1 MCGIVGIIGKENVAP
16 IIIES
21 LKRLEYRGYD
31 SAGIATLVNGEIDRR
46 RAKGKLINLEDK
58 LRENPLTGTIGIG
71 HTRWATHGVPNET
84 NAHPHATTELAI
96 VHNGIIENYQTLKE
110 ELLKLGHNF
119 ATETDTEI
127 VAALVTQYIREGLAP
142 IPAVRTA
149 IKRLEGAYSMA
160 MIFANH
166 DDLMIGVRSGTP
178 LTIGYR
184 DDAKCI
190 ASDAIALANFTSQV
204 SHLDDGDM
212 VVITNNKVAIEDKN
226 GNAVTREIVK
236 SSYTGNLTSKG
247 DFRHFMQKEIFEQPE
262 VIAETISSFLHS
274 SQELIAMPE
283 INIDWQNI
291 ERLTITACGT
301 AFYAGMVGK
310 YWFEE
315 FARLSVEL
323 DIASEFRYHN
333 PPLPKNGA
341 CLFITQS
348 GETLDTLEALKH
360 CQKQNQKIV
369 SIVNVPESTIARA
382 SDLVLP
388 TLAGPE
394 IGVASTKAFTT
405 QLSVLLTLALYVGL
419 QRGVITAEKVQEVL
433 TALRELPGLIVEAL
447 TLDSKIHEI
456 AKKIAE
462 ARDALYIGRGTLYP
476 IALEGALKLK
486 EISYIHAEGYAA
498 GELKHGPI
506 ALIDD
511 LVPVI
516 ALAPSNELFDKVA
529 SNIQEVS
536 ARGAKVLMIS
546 DADGF
551 KKHKGNLEWQIEMPK
566 CHPAIAPI
574 LYSIPIQLLSYHTA
588 VLKGTDVDQPRNLAK
603 SVTVE

>member
-31 SAGIATLVNGEIDRR
+31 SAGIATLVGGEIERR

-96 VHNGIIENYQTLKE
+96 VHNGIIENYQALKE

-127 VAALVTQYIREGLAP
+127 VAALVTQYIHEKMDP
-142 IPAVRTA
+142 ISAVRKA
-149 IKRLEGAYSMA
+149 VKRLEGAYSMA

-178 LTIGYR
+178 LTIGYT

-204 SHLDDGDM
+204 SHLDDGDI
-212 VVITNNKVAIEDKN
+212 VVIRNNTVSIEDKN
-226 GNAVTREIVK
+226 GSAVTRAIVK

-274 SQELIAMPE
+274 SQELIAMPDM
-283 INIDWQNI
+283 NIDWNNI

-315 FARLSVEL
+315 FARLPVEL
-323 DIASEFRYHN
+323 DIASEFRYRN

-382 SDLVLP
+382 SDLILP

-419 QRGVITAEKVQEVL
+419 RRKTITVEKAKEIL
-433 TALRELPGLIVEAL
+433 TALRELPGLIVDAL
-447 TLDSKIHEI
+447 TLDSKIHDI

-516 ALAPSNELFDKVA
+516 AIAPSNDLFDKVA

-566 CHPAIAPI
+566 SHPAIAPI
-574 LYSIPIQLLSYHTA
+574 LYSVPIQLLSYHTA

>member
-31 SAGIATLVNGEIDRR
+31 SAGIATLVGGEIERR

-127 VAALVTQYIREGLAP
+127 VAALVTQYIHEKMDP
-142 IPAVRTA
+142 VSAVRKA
-149 IKRLEGAYSMA
+149 VKRLEGAYSMA

-178 LTIGYR
+178 LTIGYT

-204 SHLDDGDM
+204 SHLDDGDI
-212 VVITNNKVAIEDKN
+212 VVIRNNTVAIEDKN
-226 GNAVTREIVK
+226 GHSVTRAIVK

-274 SQELIAMPE
+274 SQELVAMPDM
-283 INIDWQNI
+283 NIDWNTI

-315 FARLSVEL
+315 FARLPVEL
-323 DIASEFRYHN
+323 DIASEFRYRN

-382 SDLVLP
+382 SDLILP

-419 QRGVITAEKVQEVL
+419 RRKTITAEKAQEVL
-433 TALRELPGLIVEAL
+433 TALRELPGLIVDAL
-447 TLDSKIHEI
+447 TLDSKIHGI

-551 KKHKGNLEWQIEMPK
+551 KKHKGTLEWQIEMPK

-574 LYSIPIQLLSYHTA
+574 LYSVPIQLLSYHTA